1 MGNASAVE
9 KPNRVRLTPKELGCP
24 FDRVTALAC
33 VLFDTRFSMVGLID
47 DQKTTFQSRVGIGV
61 DFLNREGT
69 ATNLLVQMGP
79 GEVLVVEDA
88 RDHPVLKH
96 HPLVTGPVGLRFFIG
111 ATISDASGRAVGSI
125 GIGDTRV
132 RDTPDAAQ
140 VESIKLLA
148 GMAGDI
154 VDQAVAARLQVERLE
169 MLKLAE
175 AMAGIGQWRL
185 DVETRTVQWSDE
197 VYRIHGVERA
207 GFDPMLDDALAF
219 YHPEDRPVLESLIQR
234 ALATGEGYRS
244 RLRLVRAD
252 GSERLVLAHADTE
265 RDEAGRTISMF
276 GVFQDVTEQAEAEH
290 RIAESERRYRLLAD
304 RASDIIVCYG
314 VDGIVTYASPAITV
328 ASGLSVAEVVG
339 RPVTNLIHP
348 DDVPR
353 LAESFRS
360 YVKGDAEAAPKGIV
374 YRGLVREGGDRWFE
388 ARTSIIR
395 DDDGRVVEFQD
406 VVRDITDT
414 KRLEEELTEA
424 RDRAE
429 EGARTKSEFLA
440 NMSHELRTPLTSVI
454 GFSGLLQKSGALGAD
469 ERRYADRI
477 ATASEALLGVINDI
491 LDYSKL
497 EADKVEMEPRPLDP
511 RALAAGAAV
520 LVEAQCVT
528 QGLDLTVEVDPAVP
542 AGLMGD
548 AGRLRQ
554 VLLNFLSNAVK
565 FTKDGGIRIDLG
577 GERLDDGRWMLKVAV
592 TDSGIGIPEA
602 KLGEMFERF
611 TQADASTTRVY
622 GGTGL
627 GLAISRRLIEMM
639 GGEIGAESRPGEGST
654 FWFEVPM
661 REAVEGVEAAG
672 EGDLAVDAGLR
683 ILMADDAAP
692 NRELVA
698 AILGGLG
705 LALDTVCNGAEAVE
719 AARTGA
725 YDLILMDV
733 HMPVMDGLDAT
744 RAIRAI
750 SGPARRTPIIALTA
764 NVQPEQVTRCREA
777 GMDGHVGKPIQ
788 ISELL
793 TALATVNARAEDD
806 TSDVGPLRGA
816 GC

>member
-1 MGNASAVE
+1 MGNASEAE
-9 KPNRVRLTPKELGCP
+9 KSSRARLTPKELGCP

-33 VLFDTRFSMVGLID
+33 VLFDTKFTMVGLID
-47 DQKTTFQSRVGIGV
+47 DQKTVFQSRVGIGV
-61 DFLNREGT
+61 DFLSREGT

-79 GEVLVVEDA
+79 GAVLVVEDA

-111 ATISDASGRAVGSI
+111 ATISDASGRAVGSV

-132 RDTPDAAQ
+132 RETPDAAQ
-140 VESIKLLA
+140 IESIKLLA

-175 AMAGIGQWRL
+175 AMAGIGHWRL
-185 DVETRTVQWSDE
+185 DVETRTVEWSDE

-207 GFDPMLDDALAF
+207 GFDPMLDDALSF
-219 YHPEDRPVLESLIQR
+219 YHPEDRPVLEGLIQR
-234 ALATGEGYRS
+234 ALTTGEGYRS

-252 GSERLVLAHADTE
+252 GAERLVLAHADTE
-265 RDEAGRTISMF
+265 QDEAGRTISMF
-276 GVFQDVTEQAEAEH
+276 GVFQDVTEQAEAEN
-290 RIAESERRYRLLAD
+290 RIVESERRYRLLAD

-348 DDVPR
+348 DDVPK

-360 YVKGDAEAAPKGIV
+360 YVKGDAEAAPKGVV
-374 YRGLVREGGDRWFE
+374 YRGLVRDGDERWFE

-414 KRLEEELTEA
+414 KRLEDELTEA

-429 EGARTKSEFLA
+429 EGARAKSEFLA

-454 GFSGLLQKSGALGAD
+454 GFSGLLQKSEALAAD

-497 EADKVEMEPRPLDP
+497 EADKVEMEPQPLDP
-511 RALAAGAAV
+511 RALATGAAV
-520 LVEAQCVT
+520 LVEAQCVAA
-528 QGLDLTVEVDPAVP
+528 GLDLSVEVDPAVP

-548 AGRLRQ
+548 PVRLRQ

-565 FTKDGGIRIDLG
+565 FTKEGGIRVDLG
-577 GERLDDGRWMLKVAV
+577 GERLDDGRWMLKVSV

-602 KLGEMFERF
+602 KLAEMFDRF

-627 GLAISRRLIEMM
+627 GLAISRRLVEMM
-639 GGEIGAESRPGEGST
+639 GGDIGVESRPGEGST
-654 FWFEVPM
+654 FWFTAPLA
-661 REAVEGVEAAG
+661 EAEAA
-672 EGDLAVDAGLR
+672 EAPLAGADDGVMRQAR
-683 ILMADDAAP
+683 ILVADDAPA
-692 NRELVA
+692 NRELVTA
-698 AILGGLG
+698 LLGGMG
-705 LALDTVCNGAEAVE
+705 LAVEAVCDGSEAVE
-719 AARTGA
+719 AARDGA

-733 HMPVMDGLDAT
+733 HMPVMDGLAAT
-744 RAIRAI
+744 RAIRALD
-750 SGPARRTPIIALTA
+750 GAAARTPIVALTA
-764 NVQPEQVTRCREA
+764 NVGAEQVQKCLEA
-777 GMDGHVGKPIQ
+777 GMDGHLSKPIR
-788 ISELL
+788 IPDMVATL
-793 TALATVNARAEDD
+793 TVWLTPDEDD
-806 TSDVGPLRGA
+806 ADAALSG
-816 GC
+816 